1 MTEANGKITVQMS
14 VPALGTISGT
24 KSLADVIAGK
34 APEEAGGDPVVVKPL
49 KK

>member
-14 VPALGTISGT
+14 VPALGVISGSKT
-24 KSLADVIAGK
+24 LAEIVGGK
-34 APEEAGGDPVVVKPL
+34 APEEADAPPVVVKPL